1 MGRQKKRWKTII
13 GISAVFLGLVFVILL
28 LMANRLV
35 TPMLRERLH
44 TLIIQGSDSLYRYEL
59 GQLRANFFGGNVTVE
74 DLRIDIDSNHYRRLH
89 AAHALPSLTLQLH
102 LQRGYISGLSVFRL
116 LFSKRIEVEEIGSEE
131 ASVRLSRHVRPENM
145 PSNAQ
150 PLWKAL
156 QPVIRSIRIDH
167 INLDGVKLLYANAD
181 TSQSIKLQFNRCV
194 AQFDDVRVDSA
205 AAADSSR
212 IAFTKNI
219 TLRFSDLN
227 FRTPDS
233 VYKMQAETIFY
244 SSGKRYLEVANFTLQ
259 PTLDRAAFYK
269 TIGKRLS
276 RYKVAFSKAY
286 FTNLR
291 LDQFVHNNIIL
302 ADSAVMLQ
310 PNLQIYL
317 DKNLPSEYVNRFGS
331 YPHQRLLH
339 APMAIDVRTLHFKD
353 ASIAYTEQSE
363 KTGQEGT
370 LAFTSMNVSVS
381 NVTNLP
387 ARIKKEPHCV
397 AHMSTNIFE
406 TSPLQARFTFYLDS
420 ADGAWAVTGKAMNVG
435 AAQLNKVA
443 IPLGNTELT
452 SGNIEDVRFALRGD
466 SYRGYGRV
474 EMRYTNMSVI
484 LRTIDDETGALKTK
498 KWLTKLLNR
507 FTLHPSNPD
516 ANGVLRHGREV
527 VYARPSTQSFF
538 ATIWKTLLKG
548 MQEVMLKS
556 GVYE

>member
-1 MGRQKKRWKTII
+1 MGGQKRRWKTII
-13 GISAVFLGLVFVILL
+13 GISAAFLGLVFVLLL

-44 TLIIQGSDSLYRYEL
+44 TLIIQGSDSLYQYEL
-59 GQLRANFFGGNVTVE
+59 GGLRANFFGGNVTVE
-74 DLRIDIDSNHYRRLH
+74 NLRLDVDSNHYRRLDS
-89 AAHALPSLTLQLH
+89 AHALPSLTMQLH

-116 LFSKRIEVEEIGSEE
+116 LFSKRIEITEIGSQD
-131 ASVRLSRHVRPENM
+131 ADVRLSRHVRPENM
-145 PSNAQ
+145 PDNVQ
-150 PLWKAL
+150 PLWKTL
-156 QPVIRSIRIDH
+156 QPVINSIQIDR
-167 INLDGVKLLYANAD
+167 INLDGIKLLYANAD
-181 TSQSIKLQFNRCV
+181 TSASVKLQFDKCV
-194 AQFDDVRVDSA
+194 AHFDNVRVDSA
-205 AAADSSR
+205 AAADTSR

-219 TLRFSDLN
+219 TLRLSDLKY
-227 FRTPDS
+227 RTPDS
-233 VYKMQAETIFY
+233 LYKMQAEAIYY
-244 SSGKRYLEVANFTLQ
+244 SSGRRYLEVVDFKLQ

-269 TIGKRLS
+269 AMGRRLS
-276 RYKVAFSKAY
+276 RYEVAFGKAY

-291 LDQFVHNNIIL
+291 LDRFIHDNIIL

-310 PNLQIYL
+310 PDLQIYL
-317 DKNLPSEYVNRFGS
+317 DKTLPPEYISKLGT

-339 APMAIDVRTLHFKD
+339 APMAIDVRTLYFKN
-353 ASIAYTEQSE
+353 AAMSYTERSE

-370 LAFTSMNVSVS
+370 LTFAGTDLLVS

-387 ARIKKEPHCV
+387 ARIKKEPLCV
-397 AHMSTNIFE
+397 AQMNTRIFE

-420 ADGAWAVTGKAMNVG
+420 ADGAWAVSGKAGNVG

-452 SGNIEDVRFALRGD
+452 SGNIENIQFALRGD
-466 SYRGYGRV
+466 SYRGYGKV
-474 EMRYTNMSVI
+474 EMRYSNMSVI

-507 FTLHPSNPD
+507 FTLHPDNPD
-516 ANGVLRHGREV
+516 ASGVLRQGNEV
-527 VYARPSTQSFF
+527 VYARPSNQSFF
-538 ATIWKTLLKG
+538 TTIWKTLLKG